1 MFSNQFNQPAQT
13 FPVGTGSNLFSGMNY
28 GGSGFN
34 ASRFVPPDLTYEDI
48 GKNLSNV
55 PMYNP
60 NVSSTGLKIPGIS
73 EGVGSPETGFNMKD
87 FANNYGGLL
96 LGGLQTGANLFMGM
110 KQYGMAKKA
119 FDESKRQFELNYGA
133 QKKLTNARLED
144 RQLARLA
151 ADPNRYKSVDEY
163 MKQNG
168 VA

>member
-1 MFSNQFNQPAQT
+1 MTNLFNQPAQT
-13 FPVGTGSNLFSGMNY
+13 FPISTGSNLFSGMNY
-28 GGSGFN
+28 GGTGFN
-34 ASRFVPPDLTYEDI
+34 ASRFVPTDLAYDEI

-60 NVSSTGLKIPGIS
+60 DVSSTGLKMPS
-73 EGVGSPETGFNMKD
+73 FSGVGGTPEADFSMKD
-87 FANNYGGLL
+87 FANNYGGLI

-133 QKKLTNARLED
+133 QKNLTNARLED
-144 RQLARLA
+144 RQRARLA
-151 ADPNRYKSVDEY
+151 ADPNAYKPVNEY